1 MVFLTNSECPRV
13 DCVCASR
20 RKKNGK
26 SFLFVATLVTGAGCI
41 AKGFAKERST
51 FVSCASPRSTGETFK
66 AVTKKE
72 KSAELFISKLC

>member
-1 MVFLTNSECPRV
+1 MVFLTNSECSRV

-41 AKGFAKERST
+41 AKKT
-51 FVSCASPRSTGETFK
+51 
-66 AVTKKE
+66 AVCE
-72 KSAELFISKLC
+72 GAINFC